1 MNDNDLY
8 SFADDFEPE
17 DFDDVER
24 RFRAHEKRN
33 EAMKNHPAGSKT
45 KTTRLSDETNAY
57 IGLHVLKFFF
67 VILPL
72 ALLFTGIAVVPAIEA
87 IFSTEI
93 GYWTAFFLLM
103 TIRWLILQPRNGLL
117 LRNLSEQKGR

>member
-1 MNDNDLY
+1 MSDNLY
-8 SFADDFEPE
+8 NFADDFEPE

-24 RFRAHEKRN
+24 RFRERYSR
-33 EAMKNHPAGSKT
+33 KNHPAGSKA

-57 IGLHVLKFFF
+57 IGLHVLKFLF

-72 ALLFTGIAVVPAIEA
+72 ALLLTGIAVVPAIEA
-87 IFSTEI
+87 IFHTEI

-103 TIRWLILQPRNGLL
+103 TIRWLILQPRNGHL
-117 LRNLSEQKGR
+117 LRELSEQKGR

>member
-1 MNDNDLY
+1 M
-8 SFADDFEPE
+8 SDDFYT
-17 DFDDVER
+17 FDEYSKMKEFDR
-24 RFRAHEKRN
+24 RLLEHESRK
-33 EAMKNHPAGSKT
+33 EAMNNHPAGSKA

-57 IGLHVLKFFF
+57 IGLHVLKFLF
-67 VILPL
+67 VIIPL
-72 ALLFTGIAVVPAIEA
+72 TLLFTGIAVVPAIEA
-87 IFSTEI
+87 IFKTEI